1 MITLRYELSDLE
13 FSDIQEVKE
22 TLRSEILYQSL
33 IILTNLE
40 AENMREILDES
51 LKNPKESVVE
61 KVPYEKEPECV
72 KSTSSILPAPVS
84 ELARK
89 STNTEELDSHTT
101 HEQFTRPIC
110 TDSNPR
116 KKNRNEERHNFY
128 TNHQFIFLRDLLTLS
143 WTSNFKSSCKF
154 SNNFKLSPFH

>member
-22 TLRSEILYQSL
+22 TLRSEILYQSP
-33 IILTNLE
+33 IIPTNLE
-40 AENMREILDES
+40 AENMREILDER

-72 KSTSSILPAPVS
+72 KPTSSILPTPVS

-89 STNTEELDSHTT
+89 STNTEELYSHTT
-101 HEQFTRPIC
+101 HAQFTRPIC
-110 TDSNPR
+110 TDSNLR
-116 KKNRNEERHNFY
+116 KKKKKEIKTQLLYQPSVHFLERLANVKLDK
-128 TNHQFIFLRDLLTLS
+128 QF
-143 WTSNFKSSCKF
+143 
-154 SNNFKLSPFH
+154 

>member
-22 TLRSEILYQSL
+22 TLRSEILYQSP
-33 IILTNLE
+33 IIPTNLE

-61 KVPYEKEPECV
+61 KVPYEKELECV

-116 KKNRNEERHNFY
+116 KKKKKGRKTQLLYQPSVHFLERLANVKLDK
-128 TNHQFIFLRDLLTLS
+128 QF
-143 WTSNFKSSCKF
+143 
-154 SNNFKLSPFH
+154 